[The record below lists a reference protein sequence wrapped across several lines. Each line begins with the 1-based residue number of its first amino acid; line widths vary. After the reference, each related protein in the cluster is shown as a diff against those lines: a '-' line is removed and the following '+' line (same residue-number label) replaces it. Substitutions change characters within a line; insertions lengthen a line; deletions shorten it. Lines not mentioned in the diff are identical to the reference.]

1 MFNMNLKKS
10 SATVVAVDVRASGM
24 NESSEIDELSV
35 GIRNLSRAKALAFG
49 VCLLERAMP
58 AFFQFQRDTGWVG
71 GGVMRAAVA
80 QCWAALEG
88 RSAEAAE
95 FVSVPECESVMPDS
109 EGDFASDYT
118 SAAID
123 AVDIACNLLV
133 FLGNGEVEL
142 IVNSVT
148 SQCDTIELFIQNDV
162 LNVGERNEHRS
173 TSLLKEEID
182 SMRSDLEFIRAIA
195 ADERVIFATL
205 LERVLVLEYS
215 RLRLKIDQ

>member
-1 MFNMNLKKS
+1 
-10 SATVVAVDVRASGM
+10 
-24 NESSEIDELSV
+24 
-35 GIRNLSRAKALAFG
+35 
-49 VCLLERAMP
+49 
-58 AFFQFQRDTGWVG
+58 
-71 GGVMRAAVA
+71 MRAAVA

-88 RSAEAAE
+88 REEEEVE

-109 EGDFASDYT
+109 EGNFASDYT

-148 SQCDTIELFIQNDV
+148 SQCDTIELFIQNDASA
-162 LNVGERNEHRS
+162 VGERNEHRS
-173 TSLLKEEID
+173 TSLLKEEVD
-182 SMRSDLEFIRAIA
+182 SMRSDLEFIRAIGS
-195 ADERVIFATL
+195 DERAIFATL